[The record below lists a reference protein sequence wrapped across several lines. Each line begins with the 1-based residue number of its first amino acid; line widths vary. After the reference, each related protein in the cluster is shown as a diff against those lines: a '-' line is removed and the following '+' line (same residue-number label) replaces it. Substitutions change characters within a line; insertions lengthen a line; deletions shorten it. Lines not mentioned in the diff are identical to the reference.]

1 MCGSALDL
9 KADTSVVVSALILL
23 GLFGGG
29 PSKVRPEVS
38 VAHPAA
44 MTRSLPST
52 FVLSGS
58 KVTPGPVCRTCGTGI
73 PDAPIA
79 RGVSLGGD
87 SSRIFADRL
96 RVYVKVVRPAGKEI
110 QLSLDVDQG
119 SSVFLVGSRF

>member
-1 MCGSALDL
+1 ML
-9 KADTSVVVSALILL
+9 VSALIVL
-23 GLFGGG
+23 GFFGSG

-38 VAHPAA
+38 AQAA
-44 MTRSLPST
+44 TAVRALPT
-52 FVLSGS
+52 ALVLGP
-58 KVTPGPVCRTCGTGI
+58 TQEAPRPVCRSCGAGI

-96 RVYVKVVRPAGKEI
+96 RVYVKVLRPAGREI
-110 QLSLDVDQG
+110 QVSLDVDQG